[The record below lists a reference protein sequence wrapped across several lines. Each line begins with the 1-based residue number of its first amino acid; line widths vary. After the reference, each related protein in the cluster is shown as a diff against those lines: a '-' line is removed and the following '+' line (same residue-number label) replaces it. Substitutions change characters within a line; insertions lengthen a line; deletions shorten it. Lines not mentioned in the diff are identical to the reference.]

1 MKFYIPIYLA
11 LNLVILSIF
20 QFGQLGTYVLI
31 PFTFLY
37 IVFGKYKN
45 SPIILKSGPIKL
57 YASFVFFG
65 FLSLFY
71 ALDLELAL
79 KTQLRV
85 LIVMFFALSIY
96 SYIIESIKNLKVVLF
111 TCFLICTGLFIY
123 VVLNRNI
130 ISEDRFNEGVF
141 NSNTYGYIAYVSLSS
156 LFFLYTLTNKNK
168 KVLSALIFMIPAS
181 IFLTLE
187 TASRGGFFC
196 VTILIAGNLFLL
208 INKSIIKKH
217 TILRISYR
225 ILAII
230 FISVGLNYFY
240 QEIYT
245 GSNISLRF
253 EQLNNIE
260 TAREFHF
267 KKAIEIANE
276 NIILGIGAGN
286 YSIIPKHTEM
296 GSFSHN
302 SFTEALVSY
311 GIFGLVLYLI
321 TLFSILKNI
330 IKGIKHSYS
339 KRKTISYQLLI
350 SFFVFIIY
358 NSLYVVY
365 LDSLF
370 MMNLLVLIALTYYTR
385 TNKFNE

>member
-1 MKFYIPIYLA
+1 MKIYIPIYLA
-11 LNLVILSIF
+11 LNLVILTIF
-20 QFGQLGTYVLI
+20 QLGQLGTLVLI

-37 IVFGKYKN
+37 IVFAKYNNFPK
-45 SPIILKSGPIKL
+45 IFKSGPIKL

-71 ALDLELAL
+71 AIDLELAL

-96 SYIIESIKNLKVVLF
+96 SYIIESIKNLRVVLF
-111 TCFLICTGLFIY
+111 TNFLICIGLFIY
-123 VVLNRNI
+123 VFLNRDMA
-130 ISEDRFNEGVF
+130 SVDRFDEGVL
-141 NSNTYGYIAYVSLSS
+141 NSNTYGYIAYISLTS
-156 LFFLYTLTNKNK
+156 LFFLYTLTNNNK
-168 KVLSALIFMIPAS
+168 KVLSALILMIPAS
-181 IFLTLE
+181 IYLTLI
-187 TASRGGFFC
+187 TSSRGGFFC
-196 VTILIAGNLFLL
+196 VSIIIVGNLFLL
-208 INKSIIKKH
+208 INKSYIKKH
-217 TILRISYR
+217 LIKRISIR

-230 FISVGLNYFY
+230 FIYLGLNYFY

-253 EQLNNIE
+253 EQLNEIE
-260 TAREFHF
+260 TPREFHF

-276 NIILGIGAGN
+276 NLILGIGAGN

-302 SFTEALVSY
+302 SFTEAWVSY
-311 GIFGLVLYLI
+311 GIFGLALYLI
-321 TLFSILKNI
+321 TLFLVLRNI
-330 IKGIKHSYS
+330 IKGIKHSYF
-339 KRKTISYQLLI
+339 KRKIISYQLLI

-370 MMNLLVLIALTYYTR
+370 MMYLLILIALTYYTQ